1 MKRLLILAAALLL
14 LALAACSAAEP
25 AQTPEGSA
33 GISMAADES
42 GLWLAS
48 VCAEGTYLRLY
59 DMQGAVLTETELPA
73 APRDMLLSGGRAWL
87 DFGEGLLAV
96 SPGGDC
102 EELRLPGKYRRII
115 KDGEGGFKVED
126 GVVGSG
132 DEAAF
137 LYVAKSDGVYKLD
150 RDGANELF
158 IDFEECQI
166 EPGKLLEFGAVGE
179 GRFLCAGPG
188 GELLLRPA
196 SPDEIWKK
204 AEVTIAVFSAHSIAE
219 Q

>member
-25 AQTPEGSA
+25 AQTPEGTDTGSPEPVSWNGKGACYTAERVTYDVDAWAGCSFSYDGEEYSLLSAEDGRLMVMRGETELFSPEGSA

-59 DMQGAVLTETELPA
+59 DMQGAVLAETELPA

-115 KDGEGGFKVED
+115 KDGEGGLHSVASVAGGGYFVAPVED
-126 GVVGSG
+126 
-132 DEAAF
+132 
-137 LYVAKSDGVYKLD
+137 
-150 RDGANELF
+150 
-158 IDFEECQI
+158 
-166 EPGKLLEFGAVGE
+166 
-179 GRFLCAGPG
+179 
-188 GELLLRPA
+188 
-196 SPDEIWKK
+196 
-204 AEVTIAVFSAHSIAE
+204 
-219 Q
+219 